1 MLDSKN
7 IVGFEWDT
15 GNRDKNA
22 TKHGVSWQESEE
34 IFANQP
40 LVISMDIAHSGVEER
55 YHALGKTDRGRL
67 LHLTFTVR
75 QKQIRIISARP
86 MHRKERIIYEK
97 I

>member
-1 MLDSKN
+1 MLDIEN

-15 GNRDKNA
+15 GNRHKNA
-22 TKHGVSWQESEE
+22 TKHAVSWQESEE

-40 LVISMDIAHSGVEER
+40 LIISMDMAHSEREER
-55 YHALGKTDRGRL
+55 YHALGKTDRERL

-75 QKQIRIISARP
+75 QKRIRIISARP
-86 MHRKERIIYEK
+86 MHKKERMIYEE